1 MKLYLVKREFL
12 TMYRKNGSTT
22 MNMKQIRKTM
32 PEVRPPLKILGWE
45 VLFMY

>member
-1 MKLYLVKREFL
+1 
-12 TMYRKNGSTT
+12 